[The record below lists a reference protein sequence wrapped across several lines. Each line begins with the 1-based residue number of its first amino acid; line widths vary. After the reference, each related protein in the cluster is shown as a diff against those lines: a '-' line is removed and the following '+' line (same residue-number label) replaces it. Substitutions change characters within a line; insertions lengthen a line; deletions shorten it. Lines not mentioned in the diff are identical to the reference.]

1 MKKYSYKE
9 VLEKVEKELG
19 IKVQEGLNS
28 PLSNLIDAFMVTIE
42 NENGI
47 SEEVMFEVDLI
58 SIINYVKTSLREQMT
73 K

>member
-9 VLEKVEKELG
+9 VLEKVDKELG
-19 IKVQEGLNS
+19 IKVQEGVKS

>member
-9 VLEKVEKELG
+9 VLDKVEKEVG
-19 IKVQEGLNS
+19 IKIQEGVKS